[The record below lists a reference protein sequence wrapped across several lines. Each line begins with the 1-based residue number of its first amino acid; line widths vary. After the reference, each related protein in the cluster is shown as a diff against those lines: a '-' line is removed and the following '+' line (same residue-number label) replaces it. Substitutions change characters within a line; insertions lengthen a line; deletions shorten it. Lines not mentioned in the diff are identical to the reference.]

1 MAKISVLTK
10 DFDDSLLNR
19 TDPIVYLPK
28 VAAPFT
34 TVVKRA
40 LMTDLANDLLP
51 RFGVDRVMT
60 QAIQEVQG
68 ESGPNGERVF
78 KPINDQHDA
87 VRLSSGSSEW
97 LQSIDSNGQHPFINV
112 SGTIEISFYGTGLNL
127 ITGYYT
133 GSLSFDIRAT
143 IDGGS
148 EGANFMPA
156 STTSGIL
163 GGRNYNSNQI
173 INVASNLSLGL
184 HTIKLRIVSL
194 STTFILFGY
203 EVLNTNST
211 LQLLPGRSYLGGKRL
226 YKAAAST
233 DAYNSN
239 FESGTLGTKGGHVVV
254 YQKSD
259 GTVAKAV
266 QPTNASQANLTS
278 ADHTNESVIRTINYR
293 EFGAGRSDDFSS
305 ASGTVAP
312 RAFTLDDGTT
322 TLVHNNAAG
331 SLINGVDVLQLP
343 GNTNFL
349 TLTFVGTGLDIIE
362 TDSAAGGSDSYT
374 VSIDGATGLSM
385 ATAGLTTVRVVK
397 ICSGLPYG
405 THTVKVTRVT
415 AATFALC
422 VKEFIIYG
430 PSKPSL
436 PSGAIELADYY
447 LMADYIA
454 NTTAG
459 LDTIPTGV
467 IRKSNVREML
477 YANGT
482 GGSTDWTIGGP
493 TPSSYASGFETFSDR
508 LNAFFEYTFLG
519 FGFEFRFASTAS
531 RSSNISVTLNGLAA
545 TVANFPSL
553 VSSVYG
559 TGVTFSAGVLDQ
571 NDASTTVGAGFRLS
585 GLPFGKYTVRFN
597 NNSASSYLHTNLIDI
612 ITPVHSPKINQ
623 PGDLQ
628 NVLPVGSCAIGDSRK
643 FSSTSVKTLAN
654 WAQAIGIASGPTTT
668 STSFVPVPDLSVT
681 IKTSGNP
688 VVLNYYVRLVADAA
702 ARNMQTAFYVDGVQ
716 VGSTKAIDTASANFD
731 AFNTD
736 NIIVALAAGTHKI
749 DVYWLTTAGTATAK
763 GISRNLTAREI

>member
-60 QAIQEVQG
+60 QTIQEIQG
-68 ESGPNGERVF
+68 ESGPAGERVF

-87 VRLSSGSSEW
+87 VRIVGGIGLLNNSSGQQIF
-97 LQSIDSNGQHPFINV
+97 LDP
-112 SGTIEISFYGTGLNL
+112 SGFVEISFYGTGLNL
-127 ITGYYT
+127 LHFTDT
-133 GSLSFDIRAT
+133 NARSLTVTTDGVLGAT
-143 IDGGS
+143 ITLS
-148 EGANFMPA
+148 S
-156 STTSGIL
+156 STNSIVL
-163 GGRNYNSNQI
+163 AGRNYSMSCVSNIVSGLALGFHTVKLIVVNQI
-173 INVASNLSLGL
+173 IFS
-184 HTIKLRIVSL
+184 
-194 STTFILFGY
+194 GY
-203 EVLNTNST
+203 EVINTSSN

-266 QPTNASQANLTS
+266 TPTNASQANLGSTN
-278 ADHTNESVIRTINYR
+278 HTNESVIRTINYR

-331 SLINGVDVLQLP
+331 SFINGVDVLQLP

-374 VSIDGATGLSM
+374 VSIDGATGLAM
-385 ATAGLTTVRVVK
+385 ATAGLTTVRVVT

-436 PSGAIELADYY
+436 PSGAIELGDYY
-447 LMADYIA
+447 LMADFVA
-454 NTTAG
+454 TTFG
-459 LDTIPTGV
+459 VDVVPSGVLRKFTI
-467 IRKSNVREML
+467 REWV
-477 YANGT
+477 YVGT
-482 GGSTDWTIGGP
+482 GFTVTTLQPISNPGGWAVRSSTIGE
-493 TPSSYASGFETFSDR
+493 TYSYTFFGTGFDLTGHGSIGTASGTISIDGS
-508 LNAFFEYTFLG
+508 LYTG
-519 FGFEFRFASTAS
+519 AA
-531 RSSNISVTLNGLAA
+531 SVTNTATWTPGTSTFTLTSASCAGRVRVTGLSLGLHKVTL
-545 TVANFPSL
+545 TVATAESL
-553 VSSVYG
+553 
-559 TGVTFSAGVLDQ
+559 
-571 NDASTTVGAGFRLS
+571 NI
-585 GLPFGKYTVRFN
+585 PN
-597 NNSASSYLHTNLIDI
+597 IDI
-612 ITPVHSPKINQ
+612 ITPVHSPKNNQ

-628 NVLPVGSCAIGDSRK
+628 NTLPLGSCAIGDSRK

>member
-68 ESGPNGERVF
+68 ESGPAGEKVF
-78 KPINDQHDA
+78 KPANDIHDMIRF
-87 VRLSSGSSEW
+87 VGGDWSLSNIG
-97 LQSIDSNGQHPFINV
+97 SNGQQITADGSNY
-112 SGTIEISFYGTGLNL
+112 IEISFWGTGLN
-127 ITGYYT
+127 IVNRGGTAMT
-133 GSLSFDIRAT
+133 AAV
-143 IDGGS
+143 DGGAA
-148 EGANFMPA
+148 GANFIP
-156 STTSGIL
+156 SGNAPVL
-163 GGRNYNSNQI
+163 EARNYNRNEIVNAVSGLT
-173 INVASNLSLGL
+173 VGFHTVKLSCASFRFYGFE
-184 HTIKLRIVSL
+184 I
-194 STTFILFGY
+194 
-203 EVLNTNST
+203 LNTNST

-293 EFGAGRSDDFSS
+293 EFGSGRSDDFSS

-628 NVLPVGSCAIGDSRK
+628 NTLPIGSCAIGDSRK

-654 WAQAIGIASGPTTT
+654 WAQARGITSAATTT
-668 STSFVPVPDLSVT
+668 STSFVPVPDMSVS

-688 VVLNYYVRLVADAA
+688 VQVSYNVASTINAA
-702 ARNMQTAFYVDGVQ
+702 GQTVDFIVYIDGVSLASSRTQLMPSLSGYRQTATCAV
-716 VGSTKAIDTASANFD
+716 
-731 AFNTD
+731 
-736 NIIVALAAGTHKI
+736 IVPLAAGFHKI
-749 DVYWLTTAGTATAK
+749 DVYWLVSGNTATAVDVTRQ
-763 GISRNLTAREI
+763 ISVMEI

>member
-60 QAIQEVQG
+60 QTIQEIQG
-68 ESGPNGERVF
+68 ESGPAGERVF

-87 VRLSSGSSEW
+87 VRIVGGIGLLNNSSGQQIF
-97 LQSIDSNGQHPFINV
+97 LDP
-112 SGTIEISFYGTGLNL
+112 SGFVEISFYGTGLNL
-127 ITGYYT
+127 LHFTDT
-133 GSLSFDIRAT
+133 NARSLTVTTDGVLGAT
-143 IDGGS
+143 ITLS
-148 EGANFMPA
+148 S
-156 STTSGIL
+156 STNSIVL
-163 GGRNYNSNQI
+163 AGRNYSMSCVSNIVSGLALGFHTVKLIVVNQI
-173 INVASNLSLGL
+173 IFS
-184 HTIKLRIVSL
+184 
-194 STTFILFGY
+194 GY
-203 EVLNTNST
+203 EVINTSSN

-266 QPTNASQANLTS
+266 TPTNASQANLGSTN
-278 ADHTNESVIRTINYR
+278 HTNESVIRTINYR

-331 SLINGVDVLQLP
+331 SFINGVDVLQLP

-545 TVANFPSL
+545 TVVNFPSL

-628 NVLPVGSCAIGDSRK
+628 NTLPIGSCAIGDSRK

-654 WAQAIGIASGPTTT
+654 WAQARGITSAATTT
-668 STSFVPVPDLSVT
+668 STSFVPVPDMSVS

-688 VVLNYYVRLVADAA
+688 VQVSYNVASTINAA
-702 ARNMQTAFYVDGVQ
+702 GQTVDFIVYIDGVSLASSRTQLMPSLSGYRQTATCAV
-716 VGSTKAIDTASANFD
+716 
-731 AFNTD
+731 
-736 NIIVALAAGTHKI
+736 IVPLAEGFHKI
-749 DVYWLTTAGTATAK
+749 DVYWVVSGNTATAVDVTRQ
-763 GISRNLTAREI
+763 ISVMEI

>member
-51 RFGVDRVMT
+51 RFGIERILPQQLIEM
-60 QAIQEVQG
+60 QG
-68 ESGPNGERVF
+68 ESGPSGEKVF
-78 KPINDQHDA
+78 KPANDIHDMIRF
-87 VRLSSGSSEW
+87 VGGGWSLSNIGSG
-97 LQSIDSNGQHPFINV
+97 GQQITSDGAHY
-112 SGTIEISFYGTGLNL
+112 IEISFYGTGLNIL
-127 ITGYYT
+127 NR
-133 GSLSFDIRAT
+133 GSSSTTAAV
-143 IDGGS
+143 DGGAA
-148 EGANFMPA
+148 GANFVTA
-156 STTSGIL
+156 GGAAIL
-163 GGRNYNSNQI
+163 DSRNYNRNEIQNAVS
-173 INVASNLSLGL
+173 GL
-184 HTIKLRIVSL
+184 TAGFHTVKLVS
-194 STTFILFGY
+194 SSFRFYGFEI
-203 EVLNTNST
+203 LNTNTT

-266 QPTNASQANLTS
+266 QPTNASQATMTS
-278 ADHTNESVIRTINYR
+278 TDHTNEVLIRTYSVF
-293 EFGAGRSDDFSS
+293 EFGAGLSGDYSQF
-305 ASGTVAP
+305 ASGAYL

-322 TLVHNNAAG
+322 TLVTSATGDTINVNGIGMDGAG
-331 SLINGVDVLQLP
+331 GTSF
-343 GNTNFL
+343 T
-349 TLTFVGTGLDIIE
+349 TFTFIGTGLDVFFNQ
-362 TDSAAGGSDSYT
+362 AGTFGVSN
-374 VSIDGATGLSM
+374 VSIDGA
-385 ATAGLTTVRVVK
+385 AGIALVNSQNTPLWIK
-397 ICSGLPYG
+397 IVSGLPYG
-405 THTVKVTRVT
+405 THTCKISVT
-415 AATFALC
+415 AGGSADL
-422 VKEFIIYG
+422 FILAYNVYG

-436 PSGAIELADYY
+436 PSGAIEIADYY
-447 LMADYIA
+447 LLGNYS
-454 NTTAG
+454 TGGAG
-459 LDTIPTGV
+459 LDTVANGV
-467 IRKSNVREML
+467 IRKQNIHEFFYSGTYLSVGFAPGVLEASG
-477 YANGT
+477 YEVQTQVVSSFAEYIFFGT
-482 GGSTDWTIGGP
+482 GFEYRSRANTVYSATNTVSLQFLSGSGSLLTLNSTNFPGLTAASLSGSTFT
-493 TPSSYASGFETFSDR
+493 YASGNLAQNTSNQIGSGFSITGLTLGTYR
-508 LNAFFEYTFLG
+508 L
-519 FGFEFRFASTAS
+519 RITAG
-531 RSSNISVTLNGLAA
+531 TTAGML
-545 TVANFPSL
+545 TDSL
-553 VSSVYG
+553 DV
-559 TGVTFSAGVLDQ
+559 
-571 NDASTTVGAGFRLS
+571 
-585 GLPFGKYTVRFN
+585 
-597 NNSASSYLHTNLIDI
+597 
-612 ITPVHSPKINQ
+612 ITPVHSPKNQQ

-628 NVLPVGSCAIGDSRK
+628 NTLPIGSCAIGDSRK

-654 WAQAIGIASGPTTT
+654 WAQARGITSSPTTT

>member
-293 EFGAGRSDDFSS
+293 EFGSGRSDDFSS

-374 VSIDGATGLSM
+374 VSIDGATGLAM

-436 PSGAIELADYY
+436 PSGAIELGDYY
-447 LMADYIA
+447 LMADFVA
-454 NTTAG
+454 TTFG
-459 LDTIPTGV
+459 VDVVPSGVLRKFTI
-467 IRKSNVREML
+467 REWV
-477 YANGT
+477 YVGT
-482 GGSTDWTIGGP
+482 GFTVTTLQPISNPGGWAVRSSTIGE
-493 TPSSYASGFETFSDR
+493 TYSYTFFGTGFDLTGHGSIGTASGTISIDGS
-508 LNAFFEYTFLG
+508 LYTG
-519 FGFEFRFASTAS
+519 AA
-531 RSSNISVTLNGLAA
+531 SVTNTATWTPGTSTFTLTSASCAGRVRVTGLSLGLHKVTL
-545 TVANFPSL
+545 TVATAESL
-553 VSSVYG
+553 
-559 TGVTFSAGVLDQ
+559 
-571 NDASTTVGAGFRLS
+571 NI
-585 GLPFGKYTVRFN
+585 PN
-597 NNSASSYLHTNLIDI
+597 IDI
-612 ITPVHSPKINQ
+612 ITPVHSPKNNQ

-628 NVLPVGSCAIGDSRK
+628 NTLPLGSCAIGDSRK